1 MKIKPIPIL
10 IFSLVFVIFT
20 IIGTLSH
27 EYGHVAVA
35 KFLGYETK
43 LHYGS
48 MSFYNDDEN
57 QIGEFYLRNKSSI
70 ENEKTY
76 PEKELFEKLVQ
87 KSQNDGVLVT
97 IGGPFQTIITGT
109 IGFIL
114 LLFRRKKIHQNGMKI
129 IDWLYVFLS
138 LFWLREVCNL
148 TMSVSSAILNGTKNY
163 FGGDEKKI
171 ALMLEIPKGTIAIP
185 LGIIGFLISLF
196 VIFKIIPSEKRLNFI
211 LGGFIGGILG
221 FVLWL
226 RILGPIVMP

>member
-1 MKIKPIPIL
+1 MKIKPITIF
-10 IFSLVFVIFT
+10 IFSAAFVIFT
-20 IIGTLSH
+20 VIGTLSH
-27 EYGHVAVA
+27 EYGHVVVA
-35 KFLGYETK
+35 KFLGYQTE

-48 MSFYNDDEN
+48 MSYYNDEEN
-57 QIGEFYLRNKSSI
+57 QIGEIYIRNKSSI
-70 ENEKTY
+70 ENEKPY

-87 KSQNDGVLVT
+87 KSENDRVLVT
-97 IGGPFQTIITGT
+97 IGGATQTILTGT
-109 IGFIL
+109 IGFVF
-114 LLFRRKKIHQNGMKI
+114 LLFRRKKIHQNGIKI
-129 IDWLYVFLS
+129 IDWLNVFLS
-138 LFWLREVCNL
+138 LFWLREVFNL
-148 TMSVSSAILNGTKNY
+148 TMSISSAILNGTKNY

-211 LGGFIGGILG
+211 FGGFFGGILG